1 MKLAVLIASH
11 HGPLRIAALVGQ
23 LKASIR
29 VPHDLFVVESG
40 PHEGEA
46 GPHTTLW
53 YRDEESR
60 GKAFGHCLALQ
71 HARLCGDYDYIWV
84 LSSELEFD
92 TTIDPAGAMIAL
104 LEREPRMA
112 IAAPSLSSRPIS
124 NMDPMAWKLIA
135 TSESLGFV
143 MRMSAIDDVG
153 FLNPAFRYGWGAMD
167 ELAYSLYR
175 RGWFLARAQAVGCH
189 HLPVSAHGQG
199 VAVDE
204 YWRRARRFA
213 FDYYCDRYG
222 EHWDELFWS
231 AAADHGPEIN
241 VFREHKHIWAGAF
254 SAEELLKRSSDELAP
269 SITATQ
275 FRSDASHAIR
285 RAEISIEPWPLA
297 SEATWRLL
305 AWPDYSDEAE
315 LEGLFD
321 VFARALVG
329 RSDACLCLRF
339 DASIDGDESVAVERL
354 ERAYRRALG
363 AEAPL
368 EVLLVDDELDLE
380 ALPRLGLAVVGFARL
395 PSSERGARS
404 EFLKHT
410 HALALTDGEALRSL
424 LLQLTRP
431 SYARE
436 TLDSVDFAVV
446 HAIGELHPW
455 CAPLVIGN
463 LAVQPGHGTGQAAAT
478 IQKLALRRERAIVA
492 PLVERF
498 SVEGARVLEL
508 GAGFGL
514 FSSQLAS
521 QGARFVAMVEDRER
535 ERRQAEL
542 YWRVNAFLPRE
553 NWRLLNGGV
562 KSETTWTQIEQLGRF
577 DIVLWT
583 DALRCGEE
591 LLLRMQDLARICS
604 RVLVIDLS
612 APDETNV
619 SPQDDTKVSQS
630 LGARIAQALQAHGFE
645 VDTTSWTPPGR
656 AADENSL
663 RSVLVAHK
671 SKVLRVLAGPLPAR
685 AAKSCEAV
693 EVNLP
698 RE

>member
-1 MKLAVLIASH
+1 MKLAILIASH
-11 HGPLRIAALVGQ
+11 HGPSRIAALVGQ

-40 PHEGEA
+40 PHESEA

-92 TTIDPAGAMIAL
+92 TAIDPAGALIAL

-112 IAAPSLSSRPIS
+112 IAAPSLSSRPMS
-124 NMDPMAWKLIA
+124 NMDPAAWKLIA

-143 MRMSAIDDVG
+143 MRMAAIDDVG

-175 RGWFLARAQAVGCH
+175 RGWFLARAQGVGCH

-213 FDYYCDRYG
+213 FDYYCERYG

-231 AAADHGPEIN
+231 AAAGHGPEIN
-241 VFREHKHIWAGAF
+241 VFREHKNIWAGAF
-254 SAEELLKRSSDELAP
+254 SPQELLQRSSDELAP
-269 SITATQ
+269 SITAAQ
-275 FRSDASHAIR
+275 VKSDTSTADR
-285 RAEISIEPWPLA
+285 RTLDSIEPWPLA
-297 SEATWRLL
+297 SNATWRVL

-315 LEGLFD
+315 LDGLFD

-329 RSDACLCLRF
+329 RLDACLCLRF
-339 DASIDGDESVAVERL
+339 DASSDGDESVVVERL
-354 ERAYRRALG
+354 ERAYRRTLG

-368 EVLLVDDELDLE
+368 EVLLVDDELDALS
-380 ALPRLGLAVVGFARL
+380 LPRLGMAVVGFARL
-395 PSSERGARS
+395 PSSDQAVRND
-404 EFLKHT
+404 FLT
-410 HALALTDGEALRSL
+410 RTQAPALADGEALRTL
-424 LLQLTRP
+424 LLQLNRP
-431 SYARE
+431 RYGRE

-455 CAPLVIGN
+455 SAPAVIGN
-463 LAVQPGHGTGQAAAT
+463 LAVQPGHGGGQSPAT
-478 IQKLALRRERAIVA
+478 IQKLAQRRERAIIA
-492 PLVERF
+492 PIVERF
-498 SVEGARVLEL
+498 AIEGARVLEL

-514 FSSQLAS
+514 FSAQLAV
-521 QGARFVAMVEDRER
+521 QGARFVALVEERSR

-553 NWRLLNGGV
+553 NWRLIDGGV
-562 KSETTWTQIEQLGRF
+562 KSDATWNQIEQLGRF

-591 LLLRMQDLARICS
+591 LLLRIQNLARICA

-612 APDETNV
+612 SPDETTIP
-619 SPQDDTKVSQS
+619 PQ
-630 LGARIAQALQAHGFE
+630 LEARIAQALQVQGFE
-645 VDTTSWTPPGR
+645 VDSTSWTLPGR
-656 AADENSL
+656 APDEDSL
-663 RSVLVAHK
+663 RNVLVAHK
-671 SKVLRVLAGPLPAR
+671 SKVLRVLAAALPAR
-685 AAKSCEAV
+685 APKSCEPV
-693 EVNLP
+693 EVILP
-698 RE
+698 QE